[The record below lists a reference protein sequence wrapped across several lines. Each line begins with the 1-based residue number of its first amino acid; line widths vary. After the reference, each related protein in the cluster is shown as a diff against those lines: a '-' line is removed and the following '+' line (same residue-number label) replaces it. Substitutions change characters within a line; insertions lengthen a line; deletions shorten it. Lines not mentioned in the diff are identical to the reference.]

1 LLIHG
6 DQDTDVPFEQSV
18 LMAEELARH
27 RVEHELV
34 TMSSYGH
41 AFDMD
46 GKGMRDPTVSRLFD
60 HVLAFLGKHGM

>member
-1 LLIHG
+1 
-6 DQDTDVPFEQSV
+6 
-18 LMAEELARH
+18 
-27 RVEHELV
+27 
-34 TMSSYGH
+34 MSSYGH